1 MKYRTFGDTDLR
13 VSELG
18 LGGSHFGSLINQ
30 KNTSE
35 ITKTLL
41 QALDNG
47 INFYDTADIYGQG
60 ESEKLIGKAFKGK
73 RDQVIIASKAGFCL
87 SPAGSLAAKIK
98 PLIKPLIRA
107 ARPMK
112 KSLLQ
117 VRSAQIQRNFSG
129 DYLAQ
134 ALEASLKRFKTDYLD
149 VFQLHEPPTAVLE
162 SEEVIAAL
170 EKLKAQGKIRYYG
183 AACRTVQDAVIAL
196 KNPGFSSVQ
205 VEINLL
211 NQAAVTQ
218 LLPLVKQRK
227 IGVIARQPFASG
239 QIFKALQGD
248 NLEQVSA
255 EQIEIQNKLKPFLAT
270 HPNTALTQLALQFVL
285 QFEEVSVVIAGMSSR
300 KHLEQNLAALTSPLL
315 TQAELATLC

>member
-1 MKYRTFGDTDLR
+1 MKYRTFGHTDLR

-73 RDQVIIASKAGFCL
+73 RDRIIIASKAGFCL
-87 SPAGSLAAKIK
+87 SPAGSFAAKIK

-134 ALEASLKRFKTDYLD
+134 ALEASLKRLKTDYLD
-149 VFQLHEPPTAVLE
+149 IFQLHEPPTAVLE
-162 SEEVIAAL
+162 SEEVVAAL

-211 NQAAVTQ
+211 NQAAVTE
-218 LLPLVKQRK
+218 LLPLVKQRN
-227 IGVIARQPFASG
+227 IGIIARQPFASG
-239 QIFKALQGD
+239 QIFKALQSD
-248 NLEQVSA
+248 QETST

-270 HPNTALTQLALQFVL
+270 HPDTALTQLALQFVL
-285 QFEEVSVVIAGMSSR
+285 QFEEVSVMIAGMSSR
-300 KHLEQNLAALTSPLL
+300 KHLEQNLAALASPLL
-315 TQAELATLC
+315 TQAELAALC